1 MTTDIDPTTRL
12 RVPAKGVAADI
23 LDNEVVIVN
32 LSTGHYFSTDGVGCE
47 VWQLLSAGTPIGEVV
62 STLRGRYTGGGDEA
76 IEPYV
81 HDIVRRVLEKGLM
94 VIDDGSE
101 PSTEA
106 APAASDILEP
116 AAEGQSFVPSMFLG
130 FDDMESLLLL
140 DPVHEVDD
148 KGWPHAAP
156 GV

>member
-1 MTTDIDPTTRL
+1 MSSAIDPTSRL

-23 LDNEVVIVN
+23 LDDEVVIVN
-32 LSTGHYFSTDGVGCE
+32 LTTGHYFSTDGAGCE
-47 VWQLLSAGTPIGEVV
+47 VWKLLAAGVPVGEVA
-62 STLRGRYTGGGDEA
+62 STLRSRYSDGLDDIDT
-76 IEPYV
+76 YV
-81 HDIVRRVLEKGLM
+81 DHIVGKVLEMGLM
-94 VIDDGSE
+94 VVDDGSD
-101 PSTEA
+101 PATTA
-106 APAASDILEP
+106 APDVTDVLGPVS
-116 AAEGQSFVPSMFLG
+116 EGRTFVPTMFLG

>member
-1 MTTDIDPTTRL
+1 MSSEIDPGTRL

-23 LDNEVVIVN
+23 LDDEVVIVN
-32 LSTGHYFSTDGVGCE
+32 LTTGHYFSTDGAGCE
-47 VWQLLSAGTPIGEVV
+47 VWKLLAAGVPVGEVPV
-62 STLRGRYTGGGDEA
+62 ALRNRYNEGDEGIDA
-76 IEPYV
+76 YV
-81 HDIVRRVLEKGLM
+81 AHIVGKVLELGLM
-94 VIDDGSE
+94 VVDDGSD
-101 PSTEA
+101 PATTT
-106 APAASDILEP
+106 APDVADVLGPVSA
-116 AAEGQSFVPSMFLG
+116 GQQFVPSMFLG